1 MTRSPRWRTVRSGPV
16 ERCLLEIERPQQ
28 DESVLAGLGVDR
40 LDLHPRRGRA
50 DKHLPQLGPEGGGRR
65 GGLLE
70 KREIVELETDHS
82 PALLSGV
89 APGPRL
95 HGTTRR

>member
-1 MTRSPRWRTVRSGPV
+1 MARSLRWCPLGSGPV
-16 ERCLLEIERPQQ
+16 ERCLLEIERSQK
-28 DESVLAGLGVDR
+28 DEAVLAGLGVDR
-40 LDLHPRRGRA
+40 LDLHPRRRRA
-50 DKHLPQLGPEGGGRR
+50 DQHLAQLGPEGGGGR

-82 PALLSGV
+82 RALLSGA